1 MVTRFNL
8 SEWALKHQQMVL
20 FMLVV
25 FTIAG
30 LFAYFNLGQ
39 EEDPSFTVRSMTI
52 KAFWPGA
59 TARDT
64 ENQVTDK
71 FEQTLQTIDQI
82 DHVQSEA
89 TAGYTMLTI
98 TVRDDIPPSQVPGVW
113 YDVRKKI
120 GDMEYQLPKGVQGP
134 FFNDDYG
141 ETFGNI
147 YALTGDGFSYAQL
160 KQFAK
165 GLRRHILELPPV
177 AQVNYVGDQDQEIYI
192 EMSNAKLANLGIDPM
207 QILKVLAQ
215 TNSVQSSGTIQTS
228 SNRVDLRVSGE
239 FDSLAAIR
247 NIGIRSGGQVFRLG
261 DVATV
266 KRGYVDPPV
275 YKMFF
280 DGKPAVGLAISM
292 RTGGNVIAL
301 GKELDT
307 LIKRTQ
313 RELPVGVVIH
323 TVSDQPVVVKQSV
336 DEFTSAL
343 FEAVGIVLLVSFVS
357 LGLRTGF
364 VVALCI
370 PFVLAMTFLVMYFAG
385 IDLQRISLGALI
397 IALGLLVDD
406 AIITVEMMSLKL
418 EEGLDRMHSATFAY
432 TVTAFP
438 MLTGTLVT
446 AAGFLPVAL
455 SKSGASEYTISIFQ
469 VVTIALLL
477 SWITA
482 VVFTPYIG
490 YKLLKEKKHAG
501 PVDEKAVY
509 RKPFYQ
515 WFRKRVTWCVDH
527 RRSVVIVTVV
537 VFVVAIGL
545 FRFVPKQFF
554 PLSDRTELVVDMWLP
569 QAASFAETQRQAKLF
584 GDKIKSDPDVVS
596 YTAYVGGGSPRF
608 YLPLDVQSP
617 NINLAEIVLQT
628 KNQDARERVFKR
640 VRKMF
645 DDGFPLVRGRV
656 TRLENGPPVGYPVQ
670 FRISGPDW
678 ATVVP
683 AADKV
688 MAIMRSNPNLRE
700 VNSDHSQPEQVL
712 RVNVD
717 EAQARQLGV
726 TSKDVSDA
734 LAASYSGIVTTQYR
748 EGDEGINVVGRL
760 IKPER
765 NALGNVGGLLVH
777 VANGKFVP
785 LAQIAKIT
793 VSSEPSVLW
802 RWNRLPTVTA
812 RADIQTNAQANDITM
827 ALWPKIQAVA
837 KTLPPGYSIQIGGS
851 EESSQKGQKAI
862 AATLPLVGILVLFIL
877 MMQLQDMRKMILVI
891 LTAPLGMIGVTAIML
906 VFRIPFGFVA
916 MLGVVALFGMII
928 RNSVILVSQIDKALA
943 SGSSMREAI
952 IESAVHRFRPIM
964 LTAASA
970 ILAMIPLTR
979 STFWAPMAWAIM
991 GGLLGATVLTL
1002 LYLPSLYAWWYRAE
1016 AKGDSGVSAG

>member
-1 MVTRFNL
+1 MVNRFNL
-8 SEWALKHQQMVL
+8 SEWSLKHQQMVL
-20 FMLVV
+20 FMLIV
-25 FTIAG
+25 FTVAG
-30 LFAYFNLGQ
+30 LFSYFHLGQ
-39 EEDPSFTVRSMTI
+39 EEDPTFTVRSMTL
-52 KAFWPGA
+52 KAYWPGA
-59 TARDT
+59 TAVDM

-82 DHVQSEA
+82 DHVKSVAQP
-89 TAGYTMLTI
+89 GYTLLTI
-98 TVRDDIPPSQVPGVW
+98 TVRDDIAPSQVPGVW

-147 YALTGDGFSYAQL
+147 YAITGDGFTYAQL

-165 GLRRHILELPPV
+165 SMRRKILRLPPV
-177 AQVNYVGDQDQEIYI
+177 AQVDYVGDQKQEIYI
-192 EMSNAKLANLGIDPM
+192 EMSNAKLATLGIDPM

-215 TNSVQSSGTIQTS
+215 TNSVQSAGTIQTAS
-228 SNRVDLRVSGE
+228 DQVRLRVTGE
-239 FDSLAAIR
+239 FDSLDAIR

-266 KRGYVDPPV
+266 RRGYVEPPV

-292 RTGGNVIAL
+292 RSGGNVIQL
-301 GKELDT
+301 GKDLDQ
-307 LIKRTQ
+307 IVAATQ
-313 RELPVGVVIH
+313 AQLPVGVVIH
-323 TVSDQPVVVKQSV
+323 TVSDQPMVVKQAV
-336 DEFTSAL
+336 GEFTSAL

-357 LGLRTGF
+357 LGLRTGL

-370 PFVLAMTFLVMYFAG
+370 PFVLAMTFLVMYFDG

-418 EEGLDRMHSATFAY
+418 EEGLDRMHAATFAY
-432 TVTAFP
+432 TSTAFP

-446 AAGFLPVAL
+446 ASGFLPVAL
-455 SKSGASEYTISIFQ
+455 AKSGASEYTISIFQ
-469 VVTIALLL
+469 VVTVALLL

-482 VVFTPYIG
+482 VVFTPYLG

-527 RRSVVIVTVV
+527 RVSVVVV
-537 VFVVAIGL
+537 SVLLFVVAIGL

-569 QAASFAETQRQAKLF
+569 QAASFAETEHQAALF
-584 GDKIKSDPDVVS
+584 GEKIKSDPDVVS
-596 YTAYVGGGSPRF
+596 YTTYVGGGSPRF
-608 YLPLDVQSP
+608 YLPLDVQSL
-617 NINLAEIVLQT
+617 NTNLAEIVLQT
-628 KNQDARERVFKR
+628 KGVAARERVFR
-640 VRKMF
+640 HVRKMF

-678 ATVVP
+678 PEVGA

-688 MAIMRSNPNLRE
+688 MAIMRANPNLRE
-700 VNSDHSQPEQVL
+700 VNSDRGEPVQVL
-712 RVNVD
+712 RVNVA
-717 EAQARQLGV
+717 ENKARTLGV
-726 TSKDVSDA
+726 TSKDISDA

-748 EGDEGINVVGRL
+748 EGDEGIDVVGRL
-760 IKPER
+760 TGPER
-765 NALGNVGGLLVH
+765 KNLGNVGDLMIHLPDGS
-777 VANGKFVP
+777 FVP
-785 LAQIAKIT
+785 LSQLAT
-793 VSSEPSVLW
+793 VTVGTEQSALW
-802 RWNRLPTVTA
+802 RRNRVPTITA
-812 RADIQTNAQANDITM
+812 RADMQTDAQPNDVTM
-827 ALWPKIQAVA
+827 ALWPKIEAVA
-837 KTLPPGYSIQIGGS
+837 KTLPPGYDIAIGGS
-851 EESSQKGQKAI
+851 EESSQKGQQAI
-862 AATLPLVGILVLFIL
+862 LAVLPIVGILVLFIL
-877 MMQLQDMRKMILVI
+877 MTQLQNMKKMVLVL

-906 VFRIPFGFVA
+906 AFRIPFGFVA

-928 RNSVILVSQIDKALA
+928 RNSVILVTQIDKALEDGA
-943 SGSSMREAI
+943 GMREAI

-1002 LYLPSLYAWWYRAE
+1002 LYLPSLYALWYRAE
-1016 AKGDSGVSAG
+1016 RGAGSDAQA